1 MTNYLMLFG
10 NILLLV
16 SGQILFKFGLQKIG
30 GFDLAKV
37 AFSPFIISGL
47 ALYAVATV
55 LWFIVLTK
63 MNLSVAYPLQS
74 LAYVLGIIAAWFF
87 FGEVITMTK
96 WVGVAAILFGA
107 YMIAK

>member
-1 MTNYLMLFG
+1 MTSYLMLFG

-30 GFDLAKV
+30 GFDLVKV
-37 AFSPFIISGL
+37 AVSPFIISGL
-47 ALYAVATV
+47 ALYVVATV

-63 MNLSVAYPLQS
+63 MSLSVAYPLQS
-74 LAYVLGIIAAWFF
+74 LAYILGLIAAWFF